1 MSDDDKPIDA
11 LDAMYADLAL
21 HQAKYGVPTEADRMW
36 AACLRLKAK
45 LRIAECRR
53 GLVSAAVL
61 DATVPAIRPELL
73 AMKRAELL
81 ALLDDIAARRD
92 VQLFPRRLH
101 KLSDD
106 DLRRLLETL
115 DPERSPS

>member
-1 MSDDDKPIDA
+1 MSDDDEPIDA
-11 LDAMYADLAL
+11 LDAMYSDLAF
-21 HQAKYGVPTEADRMW
+21 HEAKHGIPTEADRMW

-45 LRIAECRR
+45 RRIAECRR
-53 GLVSAAVL
+53 SLVAAAVL
-61 DATVPAIRPELL
+61 DATVSAIRPELL
-73 AMKRAELL
+73 AMQRAELL

-92 VQLFPRRLH
+92 IQLFPLRIR